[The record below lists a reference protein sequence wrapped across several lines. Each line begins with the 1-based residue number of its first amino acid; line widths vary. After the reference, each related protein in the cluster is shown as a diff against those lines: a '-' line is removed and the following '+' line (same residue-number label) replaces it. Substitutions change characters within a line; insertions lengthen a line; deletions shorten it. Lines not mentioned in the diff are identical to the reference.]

1 MIFYSLGCQ
10 SQEMREGGIVSRGAT
25 IEPKVTFGSQSHH
38 RTRQEFNRPSI
49 ESGCRKISVHRNK
62 LPQRQ
67 GCAITQPDGLGYVNC
82 WAFGPKSSL
91 TNSPARRNST
101 CAESMLAQAGT
112 EASCTASHRLEDRDQ
127 DCQEAIDYFDL
138 QGCWSCESHNLP
150 A

>member
-82 WAFGPKSSL
+82 WAFGPKSKNKSNL
-91 TNSPARRNST
+91 KCYPIGLVVTILAERSGLNRVGVQCPDDFLLMMVRWGFSRCTRN
-101 CAESMLAQAGT
+101 
-112 EASCTASHRLEDRDQ
+112 R
-127 DCQEAIDYFDL
+127 
-138 QGCWSCESHNLP
+138 
-150 A
+150 